1 MESTHQ
7 ELKKTKAASASLFC
21 LLVSCKDYSK
31 ERLMINGLF
40 PRLLAFTVWLQWH
53 NYKRQGVCTNDSEF
67 TTTSIFSGVVATHF
81 GMTLA

>member
-1 MESTHQ
+1 MPKLLNSFREFLLNFET
-7 ELKKTKAASASLFC
+7 LGFDKTKAASASLFC

-53 NYKRQGVCTNDSEF
+53 NYKRQGVCTL
-67 TTTSIFSGVVATHF
+67 H
-81 GMTLA
+81 